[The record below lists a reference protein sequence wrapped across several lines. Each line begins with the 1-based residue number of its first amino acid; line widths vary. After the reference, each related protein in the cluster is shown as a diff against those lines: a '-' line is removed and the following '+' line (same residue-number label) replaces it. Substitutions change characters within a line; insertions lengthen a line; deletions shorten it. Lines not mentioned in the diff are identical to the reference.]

1 MEAMDAAKNGFP
13 RSFMI
18 IASSQGD
25 RAALERARSCE
36 PADRGGI
43 DGVGPRHISHR
54 LARGKAL

>member
-1 MEAMDAAKNGFP
+1 MDAAKNGFP